1 MTKAVLTVLDMA
13 SLGGRARASRLS
25 PEDRSEAARKAAN
38 AKWEKYYKMNPEKK
52 KRKKAA

>member
-25 PEDRSEAARKAAN
+25 PEDRSEAARKAAY
-38 AKWEKYYKMNPEKK
+38 AKWNKFYQKFPEKR
-52 KRKKAA
+52 KRRKAA